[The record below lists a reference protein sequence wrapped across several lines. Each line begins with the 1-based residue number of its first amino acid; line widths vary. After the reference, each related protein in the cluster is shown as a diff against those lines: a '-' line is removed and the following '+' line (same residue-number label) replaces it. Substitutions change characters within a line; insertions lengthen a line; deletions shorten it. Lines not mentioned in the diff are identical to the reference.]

1 MKQRLKTLELHG
13 YKTFASKTRFE
24 FPDQITAIVGPNGSG
39 KSNIADAIRWV
50 LGEQAYSLL
59 RGKKTVDM
67 IFTGSEYRPRASMAS
82 ATIVFDNEDNW
93 LPIDYAEV
101 SLTRRAYRSG
111 ENEYL
116 LNNTRVRLKEIN
128 ELLANSGLSERTY
141 TIIGQGLVD
150 VALSLKPEERRRF
163 FEEAAGIELY
173 RSRRDEAIQKL
184 DNTLRNMDRVRDILS
199 ELGPRLKSLDK
210 QSERA
215 KEYDRIKADLLIY
228 LRDWYGFQW
237 NKIQEELTSS
247 KEMQQRQ
254 DEQLNDAREIQTTL
268 NTKIENTRAVISKN
282 RSNLAQ
288 WHKESSVLHEQEEQI
303 NREIAV
309 LQERK
314 KSLEEKKQDLDRE
327 NTVFEEQLD
336 LRQKQY
342 EELDKEKAQKSDD
355 LIKAGV
361 LYEDINKRIRLRL
374 EQRQKIESDIKT
386 IRTSIEHWET
396 RQVQIRAQNN
406 ELDHRIAI
414 LEKNIEDLKST
425 CNKDKADLENID
437 HDISQLLEQT
447 IIIQNE
453 IDTLSKEISHQD
465 NFVIDLEKM
474 IKNDQNEYSQFQT
487 SLVSKQAQF
496 DVLDH
501 AEQTLSG
508 FTSGSKSLYDAVK
521 AGKVSG
527 RIELL
532 LLQMRV
538 PAEYEI
544 AIASVLGELLES
556 IILDESTDPEKAMKF
571 IEENDSG
578 RTALLVKSWIK
589 KEPDLSKNY
598 QTDTVIPAKDIVQV
612 TDSYRTIM
620 NALFHNVFIVK
631 DRKTARQLISEAKDD
646 LKIVTWK
653 GEVFYPNGVV
663 IAGKEIRV
671 KAISRSREKDALQRA
686 IETLRRSIEGI
697 KNKLEEDSKNLD
709 DKNNQKKKSE
719 EKKGIQQKVKLD
731 LSDKLNGSTIKLN
744 QLKTRM
750 SWQTEQISI
759 IEQQLAKSLEEKK
772 KIAEEEEDLKEK
784 VNKRKLENE
793 VIFNQLK
800 DIPLEDLQEELFVCN
815 ANKAMEEQAVNN
827 LKLRINEI
835 SEQIKSTTSE
845 KEKSTAKSVETE
857 NNLKELHT
865 NYQTL
870 LSRVKEIEKNL
881 SGLTAKITPT
891 EKDLNESELQDQ
903 KLQLEQEQA
912 RQQFS
917 VVERHSIQAQMKFSR
932 VREQQE
938 NLTRRIEEDF
948 GLVFY
953 EYGQSVDGP
962 TPLPIEG
969 MVESLPKLTQVPDE
983 LEENIKQKKSI
994 LRRMGPVNPE
1004 AQREY
1009 KEVQERHQFITEQ
1022 LKDLDK
1028 AEGDLRQVVKELDEL
1043 MKTEFQKTFKKV
1055 NEVFKEIFEKLFDG
1069 GSANLIIADEENL
1082 TESGI
1087 DIEATLPGK
1096 RKQELASLSGGER
1109 SLTAVALIFAL
1120 LKVSPTPF
1128 CILDEVDAMLDESN
1142 VMRFGDLLRELSLTT
1157 QFIVITHNRN
1167 TVQLAN
1173 VLYGVT
1179 MGKDST
1185 SQVISLKL
1193 DELTEELVQ

>member
-1 MKQRLKTLELHG
+1 
-13 YKTFASKTRFE
+13 
-24 FPDQITAIVGPNGSG
+24 
-39 KSNIADAIRWV
+39 
-50 LGEQAYSLL
+50 
-59 RGKKTVDM
+59 
-67 IFTGSEYRPRASMAS
+67 
-82 ATIVFDNEDNW
+82 
-93 LPIDYAEV
+93 
-101 SLTRRAYRSG
+101 
-111 ENEYL
+111 
-116 LNNTRVRLKEIN
+116 
-128 ELLANSGLSERTY
+128 
-141 TIIGQGLVD
+141 
-150 VALSLKPEERRRF
+150 
-163 FEEAAGIELY
+163 
-173 RSRRDEAIQKL
+173 
-184 DNTLRNMDRVRDILS
+184 
-199 ELGPRLKSLDK
+199 
-210 QSERA
+210 
-215 KEYDRIKADLLIY
+215 
-228 LRDWYGFQW
+228 
-237 NKIQEELTSS
+237 
-247 KEMQQRQ
+247 
-254 DEQLNDAREIQTTL
+254 
-268 NTKIENTRAVISKN
+268 
-282 RSNLAQ
+282 
-288 WHKESSVLHEQEEQI
+288 
-303 NREIAV
+303 
-309 LQERK
+309 
-314 KSLEEKKQDLDRE
+314 
-327 NTVFEEQLD
+327 
-336 LRQKQY
+336 
-342 EELDKEKAQKSDD
+342 
-355 LIKAGV
+355 
-361 LYEDINKRIRLRL
+361 
-374 EQRQKIESDIKT
+374 
-386 IRTSIEHWET
+386 
-396 RQVQIRAQNN
+396 
-406 ELDHRIAI
+406 
-414 LEKNIEDLKST
+414 
-425 CNKDKADLENID
+425 
-437 HDISQLLEQT
+437 
-447 IIIQNE
+447 
-453 IDTLSKEISHQD
+453 
-465 NFVIDLEKM
+465 
-474 IKNDQNEYSQFQT
+474 
-487 SLVSKQAQF
+487 
-496 DVLDH
+496 
-501 AEQTLSG
+501 
-508 FTSGSKSLYDAVK
+508 
-521 AGKVSG
+521 
-527 RIELL
+527 
-532 LLQMRV
+532 
-538 PAEYEI
+538 
-544 AIASVLGELLES
+544 
-556 IILDESTDPEKAMKF
+556 
-571 IEENDSG
+571 
-578 RTALLVKSWIK
+578 
-589 KEPDLSKNY
+589 
-598 QTDTVIPAKDIVQV
+598 
-612 TDSYRTIM
+612 
-620 NALFHNVFIVK
+620 
-631 DRKTARQLISEAKDD
+631 
-646 LKIVTWK
+646 
-653 GEVFYPNGVV
+653 
-663 IAGKEIRV
+663 
-671 KAISRSREKDALQRA
+671 
-686 IETLRRSIEGI
+686 
-697 KNKLEEDSKNLD
+697 
-709 DKNNQKKKSE
+709 
-719 EKKGIQQKVKLD
+719 
-731 LSDKLNGSTIKLN
+731 
-744 QLKTRM
+744 LKTRM
-750 SWQTEQISI
+750 SWQTEQINI

-784 VNKRKLENE
+784 VNTKKLEND

-827 LKLRINEI
+827 LNLRINEI
-835 SEQIKSTTSE
+835 SGQIKSMTSE
-845 KEKSTAKSVETE
+845 KEKNTIKSVETD

-870 LSRVKEIEKNL
+870 LSREKEIESNL
-881 SGLTAKITPT
+881 SGLTERITPT

-994 LRRMGPVNPE
+994 IRRMGPINPE
-1004 AQREY
+1004 AQKEY

-1193 DELTEELVQ
+1193 DELTEDLVQ